1 MLQTEVLR
9 PWLRLSVD
17 TFRLGLQV
25 QSSVMSLFNNGQALM
40 RPVADAPEAP
50 TPLASA
56 LAGTPYAPDVAQAV
70 TDEISS
76 ESRASKPRAVRLS
89 LGRHPS
95 APRKAVPTKPL
106 SDQPRS
112 HQCERL
118 PTERAERIAV
128 QAPTALAR

>member
-1 MLQTEVLR
+1 MLQTEVLA

-40 RPVADAPEAP
+40 RPVP

-76 ESRASKPRAVRLS
+76 ESRASKPRAVRLKS
-89 LGRHPS
+89 RSPS
-95 APRKAVPTKPL
+95 QRSTQGGAYKAAKRSTKKSSVRKAPHRKG
-106 SDQPRS
+106 
-112 HQCERL
+112 
-118 PTERAERIAV
+118 
-128 QAPTALAR
+128 